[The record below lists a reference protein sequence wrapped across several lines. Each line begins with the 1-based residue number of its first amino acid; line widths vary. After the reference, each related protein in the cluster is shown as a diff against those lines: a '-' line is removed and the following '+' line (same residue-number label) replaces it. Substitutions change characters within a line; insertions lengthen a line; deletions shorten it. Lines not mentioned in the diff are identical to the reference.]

1 MYYANAK
8 LVALTYDLFL
18 ARIRQ
23 VLSGSSLDGRQV
35 GSHSWRRGGASHC
48 YAIGLSAESI
58 KLIGD
63 WSSSC
68 FMRYIDND
76 FQTKFNIVTQ
86 MQKGV

>member
-1 MYYANAK
+1 MYFDHAK
-8 LVALTYDLFL
+8 LAALTFDRFL

-35 GSHSWRRGGASHC
+35 GCHSLRRDGATQC
-48 YAIGLSAESI
+48 YAMGLSAESI

-76 FQTKFNIVTQ
+76 FRPDLTL
-86 MQKGV
+86 

>member
-1 MYYANAK
+1 MYNANAK
-8 LVALTYDLFL
+8 LVALTYVRFL

-23 VLSGSSLDGRQV
+23 VLSGSLDGRQV
-35 GSHSWRRGGASHC
+35 GSHSWRRGRASHC
-48 YAIGLSAESI
+48 YAICLSAESI

-76 FQTKFNIVTQ
+76 FQTRFNIVTQ